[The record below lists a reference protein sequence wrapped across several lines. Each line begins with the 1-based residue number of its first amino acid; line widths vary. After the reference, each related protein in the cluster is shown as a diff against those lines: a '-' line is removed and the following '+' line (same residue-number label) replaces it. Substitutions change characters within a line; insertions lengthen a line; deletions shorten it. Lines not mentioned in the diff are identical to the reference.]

1 MVDKLVGILK
11 SNGKLGGAGLMLLG
25 LAYTGLIA
33 WGKVGGS
40 IEVSMGNFFAGLGPL
55 PRSVDG
61 NVNPSSLCGNPSSG
75 WHPA

>member
-40 IEVSMGNFFAGLGPL
+40 IEVSMGIFFAGLGVFGIRNKLDGL
-55 PRSVDG
+55 PPVT
-61 NVNPSSLCGNPSSG
+61 P
-75 WHPA
+75 